1 MLLTISNEAN
11 SENCN
16 EKGGKDVEI
25 LDAYVSKDIKI
36 LRNGLLLMARSNLL
50 VPAERKK
57 NFNFFLSER
66 ED

>member
-25 LDAYVSKDIKI
+25 LDANVSKDIKI
-36 LRNGLLLMARSNLL
+36 LRNGQY
-50 VPAERKK
+50 
-57 NFNFFLSER
+57 
-66 ED
+66 